1 MKKVISKHRQIF
13 MFDSFKSKH
22 DLLDTDRD
30 IVSLSLDSLRGQSLF
45 MFSRGKGL
53 GYLIKT
59 LEL

>member
-1 MKKVISKHRQIF
+1 

-22 DLLDTDRD
+22 DLLDTGRD

>member
-22 DLLDTDRD
+22 DLLDTGRD
-30 IVSLSLDSLRGQSLF
+30 IVSLSLDSLGGQSLF

>member
-1 MKKVISKHRQIF
+1 

-30 IVSLSLDSLRGQSLF
+30 IVSLSLDSLGGQSLF